1 MRKLVLAT
9 VGVAFAGVA
18 VAQALAPAKPEDA
31 VRYRQ
36 SVLFV
41 MSQHVGA
48 MAAMVRGDRPFD
60 QASFVANATTVDT
73 LAKMPWEAIYVPG
86 ADQGKHRVKPE
97 AFKEK
102 DKVMANAKR
111 LQDATAALVTAAKS
125 GDQGQIKTAFGAVG
139 GACKNCHD
147 SYRTQ

>member
-1 MRKLVLAT
+1 MRKLVLGVVAVAFT
-9 VGVAFAGVA
+9 GVAL
-18 VAQALAPAKPEDA
+18 AQALAPAKPEDA

-41 MSQHVGA
+41 MNQHMGA

-60 QASFVANATTVDT
+60 QAAFLANASTVDT
-73 LAKMPWEAIYVPG
+73 FAKLPWEAIYVPG

-102 DKVMANAKR
+102 DKILANAKR
-111 LQDATAALVTAAKS
+111 LQDSTAALVTAARS
-125 GDQGQIKTAFGAVG
+125 GDQAQIKTAFGGVG
-139 GACKNCHD
+139 ASCKNCHD
-147 SYRTQ
+147 SYRMQ